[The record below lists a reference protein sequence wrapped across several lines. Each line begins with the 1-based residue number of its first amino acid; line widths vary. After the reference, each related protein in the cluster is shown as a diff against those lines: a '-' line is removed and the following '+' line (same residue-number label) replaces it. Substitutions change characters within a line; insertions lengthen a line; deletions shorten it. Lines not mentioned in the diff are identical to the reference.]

1 MSDKKQVERTLVA
14 YVVIAI
20 LSLLV
25 ALRGAYQG
33 DWLSFAT
40 WILLSLVYSSATRK
54 LVRELKQNEQN

>member
-25 ALRGAYQG
+25 ALRGAYEG

-40 WILLSLVYSSATRK
+40 WILLSLVYSSAAIK
-54 LVRELKQNEQN
+54 AK